1 MFAGVFVEFLP
12 NGMEE
17 VFDDTSLVPHHILDE
32 AIGFLEGEVVVFGRL
47 LCNIKRWIR
56 GKI

>member
-1 MFAGVFVEFLP
+1 MFAGVFVVFLP

-17 VFDDTSLVPHHILDE
+17 VNGVISLVPHHILDE
-32 AIGFLEGEVVVFGRL
+32 AIGFLEGEVVVFGRS

-56 GKI
+56 GEL